1 MLQMG
6 PVIPTYSYQEEIKNN
21 RMTGSTSPD
30 NQLLGTSVLHYL
42 FHTPGNSLVSIGDLM
57 VVDDQESMTRFF
69 IRVTGI
75 GHTCETIDSDHGNA
89 TSLIVDAF
97 PIGCIGPDHVF
108 RRPRVMPSRYSP
120 VRTLDQED
128 ISYLNQFMG
137 EIEVGLVVSG
147 YKPIPELPV
156 RIPARIL
163 SQHMGVFATTGM
175 GKSNFMKVFCA
186 SAISAR
192 RFGLLII
199 DPHGEYAA
207 GLSSD
212 FESRGLLHHPDAEQ
226 GLSVY
231 SIQDE
236 YIRNELDMKQLL
248 ISHDDLAITDLTLLF
263 DLLPTEREVINL
275 LTPFPGSD
283 IIDFFIN
290 EDVESLPSHV
300 KTTAYIGDHQDIAQ
314 RIRSAQPDALRV
326 VQRQIQ
332 TLADISSVFLHKS
345 ESSVPSII
353 RDLLDNKVVLIDIP
367 RMSEVAELF
376 LLSVIS
382 RAVLLQ
388 YKSVV
393 QSGRAG
399 EDDPHQVLLTIEEAQ
414 RVLSMESEKTE
425 IFRQIAMEGR
435 KFGVGLCAITQQPKN
450 IDPRVLAQ
458 MNTFVIMGLADRQD
472 RETIASSAK
481 HDLSVLDLEIQTLD
495 RGDAIISTIGIPFPV
510 SCHVHRFEDY
520 IN

>member
-1 MLQMG
+1 
-6 PVIPTYSYQEEIKNN
+6 
-21 RMTGSTSPD
+21 MTGRKAPD
-30 NQLLGTSVLHYL
+30 NQLLGTSVLNYL
-42 FHTPGNSLVSIGDLM
+42 FSTPGNTPLSIGDLM
-57 VVDDQESMTRFF
+57 VVDDHQSSTRFF
-69 IRVTGI
+69 IRVTDI
-75 GHTCETIDSDHGNA
+75 GHNTDIPDPGIETSSSQMV
-89 TSLIVDAF
+89 TAF
-97 PIGCIGPDHVF
+97 PIGCIGPDQIF
-108 RRPRVMPSRYSP
+108 RRPRVMPARYSP
-120 VRTLDQED
+120 VRTPAPED
-128 ISYLNQFMG
+128 IAYLNQFMG

-156 RIPARIL
+156 RIPSRVL

-192 RFGLLII
+192 KFGLLII

-212 FESRGLLHHPDAEQ
+212 YESRGLLHHPDADV

-231 SIQDE
+231 SIQDA
-236 YIRNELDMKQLL
+236 YIREELEMKQLL
-248 ISHDDLAITDLTLLF
+248 ISHDDLAITDLNLLF

-275 LTPFPGSD
+275 LTVFLGSD

-332 TLADISSVFLHKS
+332 TLVDISSIFLHES

-388 YKSVV
+388 YKGIV

-399 EDDPHQVLLTIEEAQ
+399 EDEPHQVLLTIEEAQ
-414 RVLSMESEKTE
+414 RVLSHESEKTG

-472 RETIASSAK
+472 REIITSSAK
-481 HDLSVLDLEIQTLD
+481 HDLSVLDMEIQTLD

-520 IN
+520 IG

>member
-1 MLQMG
+1 MTSGRLLD
-6 PVIPTYSYQEEIKNN
+6 N
-21 RMTGSTSPD
+21 RLT
-30 NQLLGTSVLHYL
+30 GTSVLHYI
-42 FHTPGNSLVSIGDLM
+42 FRTPADSPMSIGDLV
-57 VVDDQESMTRFF
+57 VVDDQQNQTRFF
-69 IRVTGI
+69 ARITGI
-75 GHTCETIDSDHGNA
+75 GHDEQSGTGDTIGD
-89 TSLIVDAF
+89 TSLVMTAY
-97 PIGCIGPDHVF
+97 PIGCIGVDEVF
-108 RRPRVMPSRYSP
+108 RRPRVMPSRYSS
-120 VRTLDQED
+120 VRTLAPDD
-128 ISYLNQFMG
+128 ISYLNRFMG

-147 YKPIPELPV
+147 QRPIPELPV
-156 RIPARIL
+156 RIPAKVL

-175 GKSNFMKVFCA
+175 GKSNYMKVFCA

-192 RFGLLII
+192 LFGLLII

-207 GLSSD
+207 GMSSD
-212 FESRGLLHHPDAEQ
+212 FESRGLLHHQDADT

-231 SIQDE
+231 SIQNE
-236 YIRNELDMKQLL
+236 IVRTELDMKQLL
-248 ISHDDLAITDLTLLF
+248 ISHDDMDITDLTLLF
-263 DLLPTEREVINL
+263 DLLPTEREVMNL
-275 LTPFPGSD
+275 LTPFPGHD
-283 IIDFFIN
+283 IIDFFMN

-314 RIRSAQPDALRV
+314 RVRSANPDALRV

-332 TLADISSVFLHKS
+332 TLVDISSAFLHKTT
-345 ESSVPSII
+345 SSVPEII
-353 RDLLDNKVVLIDIP
+353 EDLLANKVVLIDIP

-382 RAVLLQ
+382 RAVLNT
-388 YKSVV
+388 YKNVV

-399 EDDPHQVLLTIEEAQ
+399 EDEPHRVLLTIEEAQ
-414 RVLSMESEKTE
+414 RVLSMESEKTG

-481 HDLSVLDLEIQTLD
+481 HDLRVLDLEIQTLD

-510 SCHVHRFEDY
+510 SCHVHRYEDY
-520 IN
+520 IV

>member
-1 MLQMG
+1 MTGNRPL
-6 PVIPTYSYQEEIKNN
+6 NN
-21 RMTGSTSPD
+21 RLTGI
-30 NQLLGTSVLHYL
+30 NVLHYI
-42 FHTPGNSLVSIGDLM
+42 FRTPADSPVSIGDLV
-57 VVDDQESMTRFF
+57 VVDDQQNKTRFF
-69 IRVTGI
+69 ARVTGI
-75 GHTCETIDSDHGNA
+75 GHDEHTGTDDTPGD
-89 TSLIVDAF
+89 TSLIVNAY
-97 PIGCIGPDHVF
+97 PIGCIGVDEVF
-108 RRPRVMPSRYSP
+108 RRPRVMPARYSP
-120 VRTLDQED
+120 VRTLSPED
-128 ISYLNQFMG
+128 ITYLGRFMG
-137 EIEVGLVVSG
+137 EIEIGLVVSG
-147 YKPIPELPV
+147 QRPIPELPV
-156 RIPARIL
+156 RIPAKIL

-192 RFGLLII
+192 QFGLLII

-212 FESRGLLHHPDAEQ
+212 YESRGLLHHPDAET

-236 YIRNELDMKQLL
+236 AIRTELDMKQLL
-248 ISHDDLAITDLTLLF
+248 INHDNLHITDLTLLF
-263 DLLPTEREVINL
+263 DLLPSEREVMNL
-275 LTPFPGSD
+275 LTPFPGRE
-283 IIDFFIN
+283 IIDFFMN
-290 EDVESLPSHV
+290 EDVESLPSHI

-314 RIRSAQPDALRV
+314 RIRSAGPDALRV

-332 TLADISSVFLHKS
+332 TLVEISSAFLHKT
-345 ESSVPSII
+345 ESSVPTII
-353 RDLLDNKVVLIDIP
+353 EDLLENKVVLIDIP

-382 RAVLLQ
+382 RAVLHR
-388 YKSVV
+388 YKGVV

-399 EDDPHQVLLTIEEAQ
+399 EDEPHRVLLTIEEAQ
-414 RVLSMESEKTE
+414 RVLSLESEKTG

-450 IDPRVLAQ
+450 VDPRVLAQ
-458 MNTFVIMGLADRQD
+458 MNTFVVMGLADRHD

-481 HDLSVLDLEIQTLD
+481 HDLRVLDLEIQTLD

-510 SCHVHRFEDY
+510 SCHVHRYEDY
-520 IN
+520 IE